1 LTSFYSPAP
10 TPVIPPRHVEVQ
22 PEGPEPIEPE
32 QVETEVSNVN
42 ADNVETE
49 EIGSNDPNVALNDG
63 DIIADPG
70 LRIAIGNLH
79 PNIRD
84 AAKRAYILKGPCQPK
99 GHNYPRRMINGR
111 SRSFQEDWFKDNPW
125 LEYSVDKDAAYC
137 FYCYLFKQP
146 RPENY
151 GIDAFTVI
159 GFRNWKDG
167 HKLIGVHGD
176 GIDHNKARKCYQDFK
191 NQRQSVSHVMHYGG
205 KKSEWEHKGRLTVVL
220 GIIRFLL
227 LQALAFRGHDE
238 SASSTNQGV
247 FKELLKW
254 YKNKNKNVASLLSGS
269 QMTSPDIQ
277 KEICQACAEQTT
289 KAIISDLGDR
299 RFAILVD
306 EARDASI
313 KEQMAFV
320 LRCVL

>member
-1 LTSFYSPAP
+1 MD
-10 TPVIPPRHVEVQ
+10 
-22 PEGPEPIEPE
+22 
-32 QVETEVSNVN
+32 
-42 ADNVETE
+42 ADNVETDE
-49 EIGSNDPNVALNDG
+49 RASNDPNVALNDG
-63 DIIADPG
+63 DIVADPE
-70 LRIAIGNLH
+70 LRIAIENLH

-84 AAKRAYILKGPCQPK
+84 AAIRAYILKGPCQPK
-99 GHNYPRRMINGR
+99 GHNYPRRIISDRN
-111 SRSFQEDWFKDNPW
+111 RSFQEAWFTDNPW

-137 FYCYLFKQP
+137 FYCYLFKQS
-146 RPENY
+146 RAENY
-151 GIDAFTVI
+151 GVDAFTVI

-191 NQRQSVSHVMHYGG
+191 NQRQSVSHVMHSGG
-205 KKSEWEHKGRLTVVL
+205 KKSELEHKGRLTVVL

-254 YKNKNKNVASLLSGS
+254 YKDKNKNVAYLLRGS